1 MPGGNPG
8 GQSGGNELTRFEIGS
23 PVSREDVGLCRH
35 PPSFPVWHRE
45 LGLPPFLL
53 PPVRFLSVSRTS
65 FLAATTLLAI
75 LLIGCAPAKPH
86 ETVLKFSGSALGAE
100 GTLVAKQ
107 LKQFMVLNPDIHVEL
122 QRTPDDASQRHQLY
136 VQWLNARVGNPD
148 ILQLDVVWT
157 PEFAAAGWVL
167 PLTRFGPAAKEFFPA
182 TIEANTWAGQLY
194 ALPWF
199 ADVGLLYRRT
209 DLVPNEPRTLGEL
222 VTDAKTAMARPGG
235 PRFGIVWQGARYEG
249 LITGFVEYLGA
260 FGGRILDDSGRVV
273 VNQPEAVR
281 ALEFMRDELYVSHI
295 APLDVLTWHEE
306 EARFA
311 FQNGTAAF
319 MRNWPYAVAAMSDTT
334 QSRVAGKFAVSPMPG
349 SGEGK
354 GHSTATLGGSQLA
367 INAYSEF
374 PEAAYRLIAYL
385 TAPEQMLERAQA
397 VGQYPTRPA
406 LYHDAR
412 LRSAI
417 AIPLDDARRAIESAT
432 PRPVTPI
439 YTELSDILQIEL
451 HRALVRQAEPRDA
464 LNSAAKSI
472 DALIARTGM
481 QKLMS
486 STRVTPAAASS
497 DTAGHS
503 E

>member
-1 MPGGNPG
+1 MIA
-8 GQSGGNELTRFEIGS
+8 LTAF
-23 PVSREDVGLCRH
+23 
-35 PPSFPVWHRE
+35 
-45 LGLPPFLL
+45 
-53 PPVRFLSVSRTS
+53 
-65 FLAATTLLAI
+65 A
-75 LLIGCAPAKPH
+75 LIGCARTSSKH
-86 ETVLKFSGSALGAE
+86 ETVLTFSGSALGAE

-107 LKQFMVLNPDIHVEL
+107 LKQFMVLNPGIRVEL

-167 PLTRFGPAAKEFFPA
+167 PLTRFKPSASDFFPA
-182 TIEANTWAGQLY
+182 TIQANTWAGQLY

-222 VTDAKTAMARPGG
+222 VADAKQAMGRPGG

-306 EARFA
+306 EGRFA
-311 FQNGTAAF
+311 FQNGTAVF
-319 MRNWPYAVAAMSDTT
+319 MRNWPYPVEAMSDKT

-354 GHSTATLGGSQLA
+354 GHSTATLGGAQLA
-367 INAYSEF
+367 INAYSES
-374 PEAAYRLIAYL
+374 PDAAYRLIAYL
-385 TAPEQMLERAQA
+385 TAPEQMLARAQA

-406 LYHDAR
+406 LYQDPR
-412 LRSAI
+412 LRTALG
-417 AIPLDDARRAIESAT
+417 IPPEDARRAIESAT

-451 HRALVRQAEPRDA
+451 HRALVRQVEPQEA

-472 DALIARTGM
+472 NALIERTGM
-481 QKLMS
+481 RKLMS
-486 STRVTPAAASS
+486 SPAAPAPAPP
-497 DTAGHS
+497 DTTGHS

>member
-1 MPGGNPG
+1 MERDGPGGAVRTLPD
-8 GQSGGNELTRFEIGS
+8 SGLRSAFI
-23 PVSREDVGLCRH
+23 LA
-35 PPSFPVWHRE
+35 
-45 LGLPPFLL
+45 LPLAG
-53 PPVRFLSVSRTS
+53 
-65 FLAATTLLAI
+65 FLAA
-75 LLIGCAPAKPH
+75 CAPAAKKG
-86 ETVLKFSGSALGAE
+86 ETVLTFSGSALGAE
-100 GTLVAKQ
+100 GTLVQKQ
-107 LKQFMVLNPDIHVEL
+107 LTRFMGLNPGIRVEL

-167 PLTRFGPAAKEFFPA
+167 PLTRFTPASNEFFPA
-182 TIEANTWAGQLY
+182 TITANTWAGQLY

-209 DLVPNEPRTLGEL
+209 DFVPSEPRNLGEL
-222 VTDAKTAMARPGG
+222 ITDAKQAMARPGG

-273 VNQPEAVR
+273 VNHPEAVR
-281 ALEFMRDELYVSHI
+281 ALQFMRDELYTWHV

-311 FQNGTAAF
+311 FQNGTAVF
-319 MRNWPYAVAAMSDTT
+319 MRNWPYPVAAMSDRS
-334 QSRVAGKFAVSPMPG
+334 QSRVAGKFAVSPIPA
-349 SGEGK
+349 SGEPG
-354 GHSTATLGGSQLA
+354 GHSTAALGGAQLA
-367 INAYSEF
+367 INAYSES
-374 PEAAYRLIAYL
+374 PDAAYRLIAYL

-406 LYHDAR
+406 LYHDQR

-439 YTELSDILQIEL
+439 YTELSEILQIEL
-451 HRALVRQAEPRDA
+451 HRALVRQAEPQDA
-464 LNSAAKSI
+464 LNSAAKRI
-472 DALIARTGM
+472 EALIERTGM
-481 QKLMS
+481 RKLMS
-486 STRVTPAAASS
+486 AHNAAPPGASS
-497 DTAGHS
+497 TASHT